1 MPLVRP
7 DTVHEV
13 DSVEQENEPGVEVT
27 VKLVMA
33 APPLAGA
40 VQDTTD

>member
-1 MPLVRP
+1 M
-7 DTVHEV
+7 HEV

-33 APPLAGA
+33 APPLLTSA